1 MRVEKHYI
9 RYQCRRP
16 CWIKHKFIIE
26 YYAVRNEE
34 FEFTNS
40 LDSNEILLITVE
52 FLGILKARKK
62 PRRQKQKE
70 KNEIAE

>member
-16 CWIKHKFIIE
+16 CWIKHKFTYVASLFTIE

-62 PRRQKQKE
+62 PRRQK
-70 KNEIAE
+70 